1 MKISAFGKDTEVY
14 VDGVKI
20 AYDDMKDIN
29 PKEIQSMSISKST
42 GKKTIIKIQKNLNK
56 SAAQAAFSNTQT
68 HEIHNYFLLC
78 ISSLV
83 YSQTNRYIYQLTF
96 TDNMIKNTKRNVNM
110 VLDINLKM

>member
-1 MKISAFGKDTEVY
+1 MAVAGNEPRSYSFTSTYSTTGDDASKPSMKISAFGKDTEVY

-56 SAAQAAFSNTQT
+56 RLRRQPFSNTKPMKFT
-68 HEIHNYFLLC
+68 ITFYC
-78 ISSLV
+78 ALV
-83 YSQTNRYIYQLTF
+83 L
-96 TDNMIKNTKRNVNM
+96 
-110 VLDINLKM
+110 